1 MHSKNIT
8 ALIIVMLVAGAFLY
22 AASGKMFVRY
32 SWDMIVE
39 QEEFAKFSM
48 EGRT

>member
-1 MHSKNIT
+1 M
-8 ALIIVMLVAGAFLY
+8 ALGENPCAFESY
-22 AASGKMFVRY
+22 EVGKMFVRY

-39 QEEFAKFSM
+39 QDEFAKFSM